1 MLSIGMGVLVSDGRL
16 SNGIDVITPA
26 VGAMLPGS
34 TSWVMSTDWI
44 EERFE

>member
-16 SNGIDVITPA
+16 SNGMDVITPA

-34 TSWVMSTDWI
+34 ISWLMSTDWI